1 MLNWAVHRTGSMTDW
16 IARDLRAVLTPHVTA
31 RRKKEE
37 GRRKKE
43 RRKKKSR
50 GRKANDEMNED

>member
-1 MLNWAVHRTGSMTDW
+1 MTDW

-37 GRRKKE
+37 GRRKEGK
-43 RRKKKSR
+43 
-50 GRKANDEMNED
+50 RKAGEEKRMMR